1 MTDSTPFRLVVLCTG
16 NRFRSPLA
24 EVLLRQLTEGL
35 PVEVSSCGTLS
46 LESGPA
52 LREAFEA
59 AKAMGLDL
67 SAHRS
72 RHLSAAQLGGADLIL
87 GFERMH
93 VATAVVEGGAPRERT
108 FTMPELVELLRNVEP
123 HAEDPVERARE
134 AVALAHRAR
143 GGEAQGLDFS
153 ELSDPF
159 GRSPRVYRETADQVG
174 SLCEEIAARLFRV
187 PPRRPSPRDGGWLK
201 RVVSR

>member
-1 MTDSTPFRLVVLCTG
+1 MTDSAPFRLVLLCTG

-35 PVEVSSCGTLS
+35 PVNVSSCGTLS
-46 LESGPA
+46 LEAGPA

-72 RHLSAAQLGGADLIL
+72 RHLSEAQLGGADLIL

-93 VATAVVEGGAPRERT
+93 VATAVVDGGAPRERT
-108 FTMPELVELLRNVEP
+108 FTMPELIELLRNVEP
-123 HAEDPVERARE
+123 QAQDPVARARE
-134 AVALAHRAR
+134 AVMLAHRVR
-143 GGEAQGLDFS
+143 SGQGQQLDFS
-153 ELSDPF
+153 ELSDPY

-174 SLCEEIAARLFRV
+174 SLCEELAARLFGV
-187 PPRRPSPRDGGWLK
+187 APRRPARRDGGWLR